1 MEIKTKMK
9 KKHSTFFGSRF
20 NRYGLLIAVALPL
33 QVLLFG
39 IATNTH
45 MGQYF
50 LGSLFED
57 EPTAV
62 VVEVPSPV
70 LEAEELA
77 HLKSELEQFKSEL
90 LALREAVNSEEAEKT
105 VVESPVVVAPAPIP
119 RPAVVKQAPVVK
131 TVVSVPVVPVEP
143 PVEVQVSV
151 PAPVPEQ
158 VRVPASSSG
167 AVLVDDS
174 TCVGGKAWM
183 DARMNRE
190 CIQ

>member
-143 PVEVQVSV
+143 PVEVQVNV